1 MPNCNDNHNI
11 MLLRKCRSLVHAYG
25 RTVTHTH
32 THAHAYAHA
41 HAHAHARVE
50 LHVFS
55 LEWQNWNL
63 ITHTIKRHKLHTDIQ
78 SILSKNVDVYA

>member
-1 MPNCNDNHNI
+1 M
-11 MLLRKCRSLVHAYG
+11 
-25 RTVTHTH
+25 RTVD
-32 THAHAYAHA
+32 A

-78 SILSKNVDVYA
+78 SILSTNVDVYA